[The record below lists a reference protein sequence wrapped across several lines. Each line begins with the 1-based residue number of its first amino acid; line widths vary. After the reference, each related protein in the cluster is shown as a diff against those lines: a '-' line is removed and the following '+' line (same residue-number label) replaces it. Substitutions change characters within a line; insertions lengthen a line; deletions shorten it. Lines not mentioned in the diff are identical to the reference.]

1 MKKKVGNSMGQEEKY
16 MDEYIKRNIRKKLKI
31 KKNIM
36 PKSAIKSGSMRSRD
50 FKNINL
56 LNYFSRH

>member
-1 MKKKVGNSMGQEEKY
+1 MGQEEKY
-16 MDEYIKRNIRKKLKI
+16 MDEYIKEISEKLN

-36 PKSAIKSGSMRSRD
+36 PKSAIKSGYAERD